1 MTTRRDFLTLAA
13 LGATATAAG
22 CTARTGAGAPRPGT
36 TDPLLVAVARGQ
48 AIVRGD
54 RVQALGDA
62 IASPDGRRVISAT
75 PAGPDTAVVVTSAA
89 SGQLVA
95 ARTLPG
101 RWAPRVASL
110 DGGYAA
116 FTSPDR
122 GGTTGYAPSAQARS
136 SIAVLGPGGQPD
148 YLDLPGNYVPDALS
162 TSGTMYALD
171 WLPAIAPDH
180 YRVREINLTT
190 RQPAPLLT
198 RDKVPIPP
206 GDEEEMRGEGRMA
219 AFSPDLAVLYTLY
232 THQPGHEHTR
242 DLISGGH
249 NESEAFVHTL
259 FLDQHWS
266 YCIDLPD
273 PFGTGP
279 AAGHAVATAPNGE
292 VYVADI
298 TGGRLAVI
306 DPDQLTVATVAAIP
320 TGTGTASAT
329 VGGAYL
335 FLAAGS
341 TVHAIARRNLAVAG
355 SWTAGGAVNGLAV
368 SADGNRLYAGSQGGV
383 AQLDARTGTHL
394 GSVPIPGMTGLLRR
408 L

>member
-22 CTARTGAGAPRPGT
+22 CTARTGAGAPRPST
-36 TDPLLVAVARGQ
+36 TDPLLVAVAGGQ

-62 IASPDGRRVISAT
+62 IATPDGRRVISAT
-75 PAGPDTAVVVTSAA
+75 PAGPDTALVVTSAA
-89 SGQLVA
+89 TGQLVA

-101 RWAPRVASL
+101 RWAPRVTSL

-136 SIAVLGPGGQPD
+136 SIAVLGPFGQPD

-171 WLPAIAPDH
+171 WLPATAPDH

-259 FLDQHWS
+259 FLD
-266 YCIDLPD
+266 
-273 PFGTGP
+273 
-279 AAGHAVATAPNGE
+279 
-292 VYVADI
+292 
-298 TGGRLAVI
+298 
-306 DPDQLTVATVAAIP
+306 
-320 TGTGTASAT
+320 
-329 VGGAYL
+329 
-335 FLAAGS
+335 
-341 TVHAIARRNLAVAG
+341 
-355 SWTAGGAVNGLAV
+355 
-368 SADGNRLYAGSQGGV
+368 
-383 AQLDARTGTHL
+383 
-394 GSVPIPGMTGLLRR
+394 
-408 L
+408 